1 MSTPG
6 PGAEIPDLWATDEA
20 ELLEYVAGDG
30 LSVRFTVERGTT
42 GRMMPPVDI
51 WEDVVPLTP
60 GSRYRGSRHAARTV
74 VIPIISGGLRHGRP
88 ELRALARA
96 LDPARGMGRLRSV
109 GFSSGGTGRE
119 LNCVYQAGLD
129 ALKEEF
135 PNFSRVALQFRAPD
149 PYWVDQTEQ
158 VRDFAPANV
167 DTEWFP
173 FFPLDLGGTN
183 ILGNFSITNGGD
195 AEAWPTIDVG
205 GPGENF
211 IFQNLTTG
219 QRMAISGVVAA
230 GAILRIVTLPG
241 ARAVSYGGANWFSHL
256 SRDSVL
262 WGLAP
267 GLNLLRVTYET
278 TTARIQLRWRL
289 RYLTP

>member
-1 MSTPG
+1 MTPVQPWEGPDPWGSTEP
-6 PGAEIPDLWATDEA
+6 EV
-20 ELLEYVAGDG
+20 LEYVAADG
-30 LSVRFTVERGTT
+30 LSVRFTVERGAT
-42 GRMMPPVDI
+42 GRLMPPVDI

-60 GSRYRGSRHAARTV
+60 GSRYRGSRHGARTV
-74 VIPIISGGLRHGRP
+74 TLPIVTGGLRTGRA

-96 LDPARGMGRLRSV
+96 LDPARGMGRLRSTT
-109 GFSSGGTGRE
+109 GQGPGRE
-119 LNCVYQAGLD
+119 LNCVYQGGLD
-129 ALKEEF
+129 ALKEDY
-135 PNFSRVALQFRAPD
+135 PNFARAALLFRATD

-158 VRDFAPANV
+158 VRDFSPANV

-183 ILGNFSITNGGD
+183 IVGNFSITNGGD
-195 AEAWPTIDVG
+195 AAAWPVIDVG

-211 IFQNLTTG
+211 IFQNNTTG
-219 QRMAISGVVAA
+219 QRMAISGAVAA
-230 GAILRIVTLPG
+230 GQTLHIVTLPG
-241 ARAVSYGGANWFSHL
+241 ARSVTYGNQNWFSHL

-267 GLNLLRVTYET
+267 GFNSLRVTYET
-278 TTARIQLRWRL
+278 ISARVQMRWRL